1 LSSIG
6 SAIDFPDCWGLVKIE
21 VVRETRTWAITTYSY
36 SRESGKS
43 KNLSKACTGNQIPQR
58 KNWQKFSCFSMLSN
72 GFHYSFSNVP
82 QIPHNQIRKKIQPR
96 NIICEKT
103 TLRVIC
109 QVIKLA
115 VCLFCRTS
123 RSPIPACVR
132 KMCRSYT
139 KYINHQRN
147 HCRIF
152 SLMSTFK

>member
-58 KNWQKFSCFSMLSN
+58 KNWKKFSCFSMLSN

-82 QIPHNQIRKKIQPR
+82 QIPHNQIRKKKYSHEILFVKRLHCVLFVKSLNLQCVSFDAPPVR
-96 NIICEKT
+96 LF
-103 TLRVIC
+103 LRVYEKC
-109 QVIKLA
+109 VGHTRN
-115 VCLFCRTS
+115 RT
-123 RSPIPACVR
+123 
-132 KMCRSYT
+132 
-139 KYINHQRN
+139 INEA
-147 HCRIF
+147 IVGSF
-152 SLMSTFK
+152 L